1 MANFEKPWSIQT
13 RISTAVIMHMF
24 DCTVV
29 NIRVKNNSE
38 TISTFVWK
46 QPLLNFT
53 LHTIS
58 YKDNKLAFSKSS
70 VLL

>member
-38 TISTFVWK
+38 TITTFVWK
-46 QPLLNFT
+46 QQF
-53 LHTIS
+53 
-58 YKDNKLAFSKSS
+58 
-70 VLL
+70 